1 MAVVILT
8 TPSDS
13 HSSDSH
19 YSRPVAV
26 VRIVI
31 LTTVILTTAARCAL
45 RARAAPGSVRVSES
59 VLTPRGT
66 DIPRRHPPQWDVC
79 LDAVKTDT
87 DGLHRARDVCL
98 AVDGAR
104 AGGGGGG
111 PGRKSECECGV
122 WAVSAARVSYC
133 ACSAGGEGCFA
144 VTGIRGSSV
153 VLTCSR

>member
-1 MAVVILT
+1 M
-8 TPSDS
+8 
-13 HSSDSH
+13 
-19 YSRPVAV
+19 AV

-87 DGLHRARDVCL
+87 DGPHLGRCARDVCLDAVKTDTDGLHRARDVCL

-104 AGGGGGG
+104 AGGGGEGLGG
-111 PGRKSECECGV
+111 NPSV
-122 WAVSAARVSYC
+122 
-133 ACSAGGEGCFA
+133 
-144 VTGIRGSSV
+144 SV
-153 VLTCSR
+153 VCGP